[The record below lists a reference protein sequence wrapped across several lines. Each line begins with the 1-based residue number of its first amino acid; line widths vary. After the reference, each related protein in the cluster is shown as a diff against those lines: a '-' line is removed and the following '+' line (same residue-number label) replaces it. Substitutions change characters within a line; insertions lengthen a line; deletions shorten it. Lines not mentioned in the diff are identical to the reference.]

1 MQMQQF
7 LLSALILEG
16 VNNVSRSKTLYIANL
31 TLEYDSE
38 ENNNV
43 ILRYNI
49 Y

>member
-1 MQMQQF
+1 M
-7 LLSALILEG
+7 LILEG
-16 VNNVSRSKTLYIANL
+16 VNNVFCSKIFYIVNL
-31 TLEYDSE
+31 ILECDSE

>member
-16 VNNVSRSKTLYIANL
+16 VNNVIRSKTLYIANL
-31 TLEYDSE
+31 TLECDSE
-38 ENNNV
+38 ENTNV